1 MEVPHTAWAVLHSDR
16 MHCRQIVGLFKV
28 KQHFSVQTLPVL
40 IATVINVTG
49 NATQLSICQ
58 IPRGSNAGTWA
69 LPPTS
74 WFLGAN
80 ALFWGRSFNWTQIF
94 TAPSL
99 FSAKLVWRKT
109 SAGCSGGFI
118 ASWADARN
126 CQSSSMHFRILGN
139 EESWNAVCEGK
150 VCEGKA
156 HLVHCVSK

>member
-28 KQHFSVQTLPVL
+28 KQHFSIQTLPVL

-74 WFLGAN
+74 WFLGTN

-109 SAGCSGGFI
+109 SAGCSGGFL

-126 CQSSSMHFRILGN
+126 CQSSSMHSRILEN
-139 EESWNAVCEGK
+139 EESWNA